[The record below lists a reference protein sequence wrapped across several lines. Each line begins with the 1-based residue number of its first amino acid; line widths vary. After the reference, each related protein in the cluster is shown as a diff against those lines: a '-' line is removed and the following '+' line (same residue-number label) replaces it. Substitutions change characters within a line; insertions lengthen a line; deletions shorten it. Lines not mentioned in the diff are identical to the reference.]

1 MKTYNSPML
10 QVVSIKNNVIA
21 TSGEPQLN
29 GTYNGGDVLAPDRFN
44 MFGDSWANA
53 GY

>member
-10 QVVSIKNNVIA
+10 QVVGISKNDVIA
-21 TSGEPQLN
+21 TSFGYKNAWN
-29 GTYNGGDVLAPDRFN
+29 GSTPILAPGERGIYDPY
-44 MFGDSWANA
+44 DA

>member
-10 QVVSIKNNVIA
+10 QVVSIKFNNIIA
-21 TSGEPQLN
+21 TSGNPETHDAN
-29 GTYNGGDVLAPDRFN
+29 FTGTANDVLAPGRRF
-44 MFGDSWANA
+44 DIWYE

>member
-10 QVVSIKNNVIA
+10 QVVSINKNDVIA
-21 TSGEPQLN
+21 TSMKVANE
-29 GTYNGGDVLAPDRFN
+29 YNSTWATLAPGERAL
-44 MFGDSWANA
+44 DSWDA